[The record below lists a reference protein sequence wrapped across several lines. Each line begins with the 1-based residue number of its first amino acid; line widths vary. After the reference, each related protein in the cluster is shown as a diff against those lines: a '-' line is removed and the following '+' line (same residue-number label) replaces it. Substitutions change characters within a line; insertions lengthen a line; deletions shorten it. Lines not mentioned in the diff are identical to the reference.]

1 MQRFTETDLE
11 MLKLL
16 NARGK
21 VQVPMSTVMDMVMQ
35 MASDATGEKQA
46 PALEF
51 MSVVVS
57 LLASLII
64 GKAPD
69 VQPDDFESK
78 FNTIRMINGS
88 SETVTGE
95 GLYDLLSRAATK
107 DMIFA
112 LLKAV
117 MQNKGTKRAKG
128 QSLDGSPVAKKPKQS
143 SPGANKSSR
152 ETCMKC
158 DQRVYKHGKSILK
171 LALCTRCFKEDP
183 SVEWSTICC
192 RNDGCQAPVR
202 AKGLCSG
209 CEKKNI
215 DSKGMTPTHQLPSGT
230 MTNPDDVPVRVP
242 VQCC

>member
-16 NARGK
+16 NAR
-21 VQVPMSTVMDMVMQ
+21 QVPMSTVLDTVMQ

-64 GKAPD
+64 GEAPD

-143 SPGANKSSR
+143 SQGANKSSR

-158 DQRVYKHGKSILK
+158 DRDQRVYKYGKSILK
-171 LALCTRCFKEDP
+171 LALCTHCFREDP
-183 SVEWSTICC
+183 SVEWSKICC

-209 CEKKNI
+209 CEKKSI

-230 MTNPDDVPVRVP
+230 MTNLDDVRVLPVP
-242 VQCC
+242 